1 MADISQNLRKDG
13 AYVAGKGMMPE
24 RDSDAEFRKVEK
36 QCLEFYPEGELNKLR
51 KRRWYWEI
59 EAEEVIKVAGFCFNT
74 LGCRF
79 SIASGAD
86 TPRGFTIL
94 YHFSLDRLG
103 LMINVRVTLS
113 HDDPQVDS
121 LTVLGRGF
129 EWIER
134 EIHEMLGIDFK
145 GLDDT
150 RHLLLPD
157 DSPPG
162 YHPYRRSF
170 G

>member
-1 MADISQNLRKDG
+1 MNRSQNLEKDG
-13 AYVAGKGMMPE
+13 AVKFSGNF
-24 RDSDAEFRKVEK
+24 DTEFKKLEK
-36 QCLEFYPEGELNKLR
+36 QCKKFYPKGSLNIHR

-59 EAEEVIKVAGFCFNT
+59 EAKDVIKIADFCFNK

-79 SIASGAD
+79 SIASAED
-86 TPRGFTIL
+86 TPKGFTIL
-94 YHFSLDRLG
+94 YHFSFDKLG
-103 LMINVRVTLS
+103 VMINLRVTLP
-113 HDDPQVDS
+113 HDDPKVDS

-134 EIHEMLGIDFK
+134 EMHELLGIEFI

-157 DSPPG
+157 DSPAG
-162 YHPYRRSF
+162 YYPLRRSF